1 MSDLVQVLPG
11 QVVLHKRERS
21 SVWQCRYKGKDKKWH
36 RTSTGEKDQKA
47 AAAAALRL
55 YYEAEV
61 KRENKLPV
69 NTKRFDSV
77 AKQVVQNMQDELKAG
92 EGKSVYNSYISA
104 INGYLI
110 PFFGKHNID
119 SITAGLLSKF
129 DAHRTKKLGRVPAA
143 STITNHN
150 SALNK
155 IFDFA
160 EIHGWITPAVRP
172 TLKNKGKK
180 TQARPAFTMEE
191 YRTLIRKLPHWIP
204 KARNPKSKMMRELL
218 RDYILVLANTGIR
231 HGTEALGLKWRHI
244 DWHVRGEQRFLRL
257 SVDGKVGERSAIAR
271 HNTEDFLRRIQ
282 LRFAD
287 IKDMTFDE
295 LIKKKVDE
303 YVFRLSDGT
312 RTASLNQTFDKL
324 MDDTGLAVGA
334 ASETRRT
341 LYSLRHTYAT
351 FQLLQGVGIHDLAK
365 QMGTSVAM
373 LEQHYSKITP
383 ELLADIFA
391 GQLRTFQLV
400 AHEDNDSMRTGAV
413 ADSKMKKSP
422 KSRET

>member
-1 MSDLVQVLPG
+1 MSDLVQVISD
-11 QVVLHKRERS
+11 QAVIYKRDRS

-47 AAAAALRL
+47 ATAAALRL

-77 AKQVVQNMQDELKAG
+77 AKSVVQRMEEELKAG
-92 EGKSVYNSYISA
+92 EGKAVYNSYIGA
-104 INGYLI
+104 INSHLI

-119 SITAGLLSKF
+119 SITAGLLAKF
-129 DAHRTKKLGRVPAA
+129 DAHRTKTLGRVPAA

-155 IFDFA
+155 VFDFA

-172 TLKNKGKK
+172 SLKNKGKK

-191 YRTLIRKLPHWIP
+191 YRTLIRKLPAWSS
-204 KARNPKSKMMRELL
+204 KGRTAKTKMMRELL
-218 RDYILVLANTGIR
+218 RDYVLVLANTGIR

-244 DWHVRGEQRFLRL
+244 DWHKRGDERWLRL
-257 SVDGKVGERSAIAR
+257 TVDGKTGERSAIAR
-271 HNTEDFLRRIQ
+271 HNTEDFLRRVQ
-282 LRFAD
+282 LRFAE

-295 LIKKKVDE
+295 LIDKKVDE
-303 YVFRLSDGT
+303 FVFRLSDGT
-312 RTASLNQTFDKL
+312 RTESLNQTFDKL

-341 LYSLRHTYAT
+341 LYSFRHTYAT
-351 FQLLQGVGIHDLAK
+351 FQLLDGVGIHDLAR

-383 ELLADIFA
+383 ELLADTFA
-391 GQLRTFQLV
+391 G
-400 AHEDNDSMRTGAV
+400 
-413 ADSKMKKSP
+413 
-422 KSRET
+422 SRMGRNLTRGRA

>member
-104 INGYLI
+104 INGHLI
-110 PFFGKHNID
+110 PFFGKHYID

-155 IFDFA
+155 IFDYA

-172 TLKNKGKK
+172 SLKNKGKK

-204 KARNPKSKMMRELL
+204 KARTAKSKMMRELL
-218 RDYILVLANTGIR
+218 RDYMLVLSNTGIR

-271 HNTEDFLRRIQ
+271 HNTEDFLRRVQ

-295 LIKKKVDE
+295 LIAKKVDE
-303 YVFRLSDGT
+303 FVFRLADGT
-312 RTASLNQTFDKL
+312 RTNNLNQTFDTL

-391 GQLRTFQLV
+391 GQLRTFQV
-400 AHEDNDSMRTGAV
+400 VTDKEAANE
-413 ADSKMKKSP
+413 
-422 KSRET
+422 

>member
-1 MSDLVQVLPG
+1 MSDLVQVFPG

-47 AAAAALRL
+47 ATAAALRL

-61 KRENKLPV
+61 KRENKLPI
-69 NTKRFDSV
+69 NTKRFESV
-77 AKQVVQNMQDELKAG
+77 AKTVVQNMQDELKEG
-92 EGKSVYNSYISA
+92 QGKSVYNSYISA

-110 PFFGKHNID
+110 PYFGKYNID
-119 SITAGLLSKF
+119 SITAALLQKF
-129 DAHRTKKLGRVPAA
+129 DVWRTKKFGRVPAA

-150 SALNK
+150 TALNK
-155 IFDFA
+155 VFDFA

-172 TLKNKGKK
+172 SLKNKGKK

-191 YRTLIRKLPHWIP
+191 YRTLIRKLPAWSS
-204 KARNPKSKMMRELL
+204 KGRTAKTKMMRELL
-218 RDYILVLANTGIR
+218 RDYVLVLANTGIR

-244 DWHVRGEQRFLRL
+244 DWHRRGDERWLRL
-257 SVDGKVGERSAIAR
+257 TVDGKTGERSAIAR

-282 LRFAD
+282 LRFAE
-287 IKDMTFDE
+287 IKDMSFDE
-295 LIKKKVDE
+295 LIAAKVDE
-303 YVFRLSDGT
+303 FVFRLSDGT
-312 RTASLNQTFDKL
+312 RTESLNQTFDKL

-341 LYSLRHTYAT
+341 LYSFRHTYAT
-351 FQLLQGVGIHDLAK
+351 FQLLDGVGIHDLAR

-383 ELLADIFA
+383 ELLADTFA
-391 GQLRTFQLV
+391 GQRMGQ
-400 AHEDNDSMRTGAV
+400 
-413 ADSKMKKSP
+413 KKSNLE
-422 KSRET
+422 RTR

>member
-47 AAAAALRL
+47 ATAAALRL

-104 INGYLI
+104 INGHLI

-155 IFDFA
+155 VFDFA

-172 TLKNKGKK
+172 SLKNKGKK

-191 YRTLIRKLPHWIP
+191 YRTLIRKLPAWSS
-204 KARNPKSKMMRELL
+204 KGRTAKTKMMRELL
-218 RDYILVLANTGIR
+218 RDYVLVLANTGIR

-244 DWHVRGEQRFLRL
+244 DWHRRGDERWLRL
-257 SVDGKVGERSAIAR
+257 TVDGKTGER
-271 HNTEDFLRRIQ
+271 LRVECSEATVLMCRVKR
-282 LRFAD
+282 LR
-287 IKDMTFDE
+287 E
-295 LIKKKVDE
+295 LCRE
-303 YVFRLSDGT
+303 GWP
-312 RTASLNQTFDKL
+312 
-324 MDDTGLAVGA
+324 LACRGEGDVRFVCA
-334 ASETRRT
+334 
-341 LYSLRHTYAT
+341 
-351 FQLLQGVGIHDLAK
+351 
-365 QMGTSVAM
+365 
-373 LEQHYSKITP
+373 
-383 ELLADIFA
+383 
-391 GQLRTFQLV
+391 
-400 AHEDNDSMRTGAV
+400 
-413 ADSKMKKSP
+413 
-422 KSRET
+422 

>member
-47 AAAAALRL
+47 AADAALRL

-104 INGYLI
+104 INGHLI

-155 IFDFA
+155 KFVEAFGKA
-160 EIHGWITPAVRP
+160 NGGLRP
-172 TLKNKGKK
+172 N
-180 TQARPAFTMEE
+180 FM
-191 YRTLIRKLPHWIP
+191 
-204 KARNPKSKMMRELL
+204 
-218 RDYILVLANTGIR
+218 
-231 HGTEALGLKWRHI
+231 
-244 DWHVRGEQRFLRL
+244 
-257 SVDGKVGERSAIAR
+257 
-271 HNTEDFLRRIQ
+271 
-282 LRFAD
+282 
-287 IKDMTFDE
+287 
-295 LIKKKVDE
+295 
-303 YVFRLSDGT
+303 
-312 RTASLNQTFDKL
+312 
-324 MDDTGLAVGA
+324 AVGA
-334 ASETRRT
+334 YDGMRVIYEAAKATQGGTGET
-341 LYSLRHTYAT
+341 
-351 FQLLQGVGIHDLAK
+351 LLQAMKGQSFESPRGPVSIDPQTRDVVHNIYVRKVEKVG
-365 QMGTSVAM
+365 
-373 LEQHYSKITP
+373 
-383 ELLADIFA
+383 
-391 GQLRTFQLV
+391 GQLWNTEVQTF
-400 AHEDNDSMRTGAV
+400 TAV
-413 ADSKMKKSP
+413 KDPAKAGK
-422 KSRET
+422 